1 MIEEVNRYKTAEL
14 RKKLKKYKN
23 EVKEMK
29 DLFVD
34 FIDLSGITYK
44 QAEELMENRITINKL
59 RNWKKNR
66 NREDNN
72 YGGAKVYFIFIKKII
87 LIHSKKEIFFFH
99 LNLEN

>member
-1 MIEEVNRYKTAEL
+1 MTEKVKLKKNKLYKKKKKQVALMIEEVNRYKTAEL

-72 YGGAKVYFIFIKKII
+72 YGGERYISF
-87 LIHSKKEIFFFH
+87 L
-99 LNLEN
+99 